1 MNERQMIQFF
11 QQVVEDLEMAIW
23 ISLCID
29 VHQSGLH
36 AEFAEF
42 ILESPGLHLSEID
55 RQFRNEYNI

>member
-23 ISLCID
+23 INLCID
-29 VHQSGLH
+29 VHQNGLH
-36 AEFAEF
+36 AEFSEF